1 MRCYLLLESH
11 LTALWQVVAAAA
23 PVLTPVVEAPKARR
37 SRERGAG
44 EIVV

>member
-1 MRCYLLLESH
+1 MLICKRCF
-11 LTALWQVVAAAA
+11 AKVVAAAA